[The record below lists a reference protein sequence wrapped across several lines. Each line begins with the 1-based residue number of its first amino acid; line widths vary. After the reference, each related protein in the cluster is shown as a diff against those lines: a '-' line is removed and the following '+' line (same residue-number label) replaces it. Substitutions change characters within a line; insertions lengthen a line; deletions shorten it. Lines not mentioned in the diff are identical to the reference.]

1 MPLPAFVAPLLGAL
15 GKVAEGVMKALPFVA
30 AFFAG
35 KKVAEAKVTE
45 NNLEAK
51 VEVEKAGQEVKDELR
66 ETPVGDYIRKN
77 DI

>member
-1 MPLPAFVAPLLGAL
+1 MMAILSGVLGFFGKLVEGLMKHAP
-15 GKVAEGVMKALPFVA
+15 VIA

-51 VEVEKAGQEVKDELR
+51 IKAEEEGQKVKDELR
-66 ETPVGDYIRKN
+66 EKPVSDYIRKN